1 MANLKHIG
9 RMTKSKERV
18 LVAFRTLP
26 GESNQALV
34 VPVSSLTS
42 EQHDSIMK
50 LVETTQAQ
58 SAFEFGEIMFKNTF
72 SDGKKMLQIL
82 SAKGVMQK
90 VATDEVTMTPNTKES
105 IQLSEL
111 NKLIA
116 EQKNMAI
123 DDLYTLVSGAPT
135 SGTTVEEAA
144 SVSETPAPK
153 SEPVTESLR
162 AQAPENGV
170 LSDADIAKSYRSQA
184 DAMYKEAA
192 RLRREADEL
201 DPPKKKTTTKKAEAS
216 A

>member
-1 MANLKHIG
+1 MATLKHVG

-18 LVAFRTLP
+18 VVAFRTLP

-34 VPVSSLTS
+34 VPVSSLTPD
-42 EQHDSIMK
+42 QHDALMK
-50 LVETTQAQ
+50 LLESTQAQ

-72 SDGKKMLQIL
+72 PDGKFILQSL
-82 SAKGVMQK
+82 RASGVLQK
-90 VATDEVTMTPNTKES
+90 VATDQITMTPDT
-105 IQLSEL
+105 QQTVVLSEL

-123 DDLYTLVSGAPT
+123 DDLYTLVSGAPK
-135 SGTTVEEAA
+135 SGTEVQDVATVT
-144 SVSETPAPK
+144 ETPAPK
-153 SEPVTESLR
+153 SESLR
-162 AQAPENGV
+162 AQAPDNAV
-170 LSDADIAKSYRSQA
+170 LSDSDIAKSYRSQA

-201 DPPKKKTTTKKAEAS
+201 DPPKKKTVTKEKES

>member
-1 MANLKHIG
+1 MATLKHIG

-26 GESNQALV
+26 GESDKALV
-34 VPVSSLTS
+34 VPVSSLTTD
-42 EQHDSIMK
+42 QHDSIMK

-72 SDGKKMLQIL
+72 PDGKLMLQIL
-82 SAKGVMQK
+82 SAKGVLQK
-90 VATDEVTMTPNTKES
+90 VATDEVTMTPDTTQT

-123 DDLYTLVSGAPT
+123 DDLYTLVSGAPQA
-135 SGTTVEEAA
+135 GTQVQNVAT
-144 SVSETPAPK
+144 VSEIPAPK
-153 SEPVTESLR
+153 SEASPLR
-162 AQAPENGV
+162 AQAPDNGV

-201 DPPKKKTTTKKAEAS
+201 DPPKKKTSDKKVEES

>member
-1 MANLKHIG
+1 
-9 RMTKSKERV
+9 MTKSKERV

-26 GESNQALV
+26 GESDKALV
-34 VPVSSLTS
+34 VPVSSLTTD
-42 EQHDSIMK
+42 QHDSIMK

-72 SDGKKMLQIL
+72 PDGKLMLQIL
-82 SAKGVMQK
+82 SAKGVLQK
-90 VATDEVTMTPNTKES
+90 VATDEVTMTPDTTQT

-116 EQKNMAI
+116 EQKNMAV
-123 DDLYTLVSGAPT
+123 DELYTLVSGAPQ
-135 SGTTVEEAA
+135 SGTSIQDVAT
-144 SVSETPAPK
+144 VSETPAPK
-153 SEPVTESLR
+153 SEASPLR
-162 AQAPENGV
+162 AQAPDNGV

-201 DPPKKKTTTKKAEAS
+201 DPPKKKTTSKAKETA
-216 A
+216 

>member
-1 MANLKHIG
+1 MATLKHVG

-26 GESNQALV
+26 GESDQALV
-34 VPVSSLTS
+34 VPVSSLT
-42 EQHDSIMK
+42 EDQHDSIMK
-50 LVETTQAQ
+50 LLETTQAQ

-72 SDGKKMLQIL
+72 PDGKLMLQIL
-82 SAKGVMQK
+82 SARGVLQK
-90 VATDEVTMTPNTKES
+90 VSTSEVTMTPDTQQT

-116 EQKNMAI
+116 EQKNMAV
-123 DDLYTLVSGAPT
+123 DDLYTLVAGAPQP
-135 SGTTVEEAA
+135 GTTVQDVAKIT
-144 SVSETPAPK
+144 ETPK
-153 SEPVTESLR
+153 PVTESLR
-162 AQAPENGV
+162 AQAPDNGV
-170 LSDADIAKSYRSQA
+170 LSDSDIAKSYRSQA

-201 DPPKKKTTTKKAEAS
+201 DPPKKKTETKEKES

>member
-1 MANLKHIG
+1 MATLKHVG
-9 RMTKSKERV
+9 RMTNSKERV

-26 GESNQALV
+26 GESDQALV
-34 VPVSSLTS
+34 VPVSSLS
-42 EQHDSIMK
+42 SDQHDSIMK

-82 SAKGVMQK
+82 SAKGILQK
-90 VATDEVTMTPNTKES
+90 VPTDQVTMTPDTKET

-123 DDLYTLVSGAPT
+123 DELYTLVSGAPQP
-135 SGTTVEEAA
+135 GTTVEEAA
-144 SVSETPAPK
+144 TVSETPAPK
-153 SEPVTESLR
+153 SQPVTESLR
-162 AQAPENGV
+162 AQAPDNGV

-201 DPPKKKTTTKKAEAS
+201 DPPKKKTTSKAKETA
-216 A
+216 

>member
-9 RMTKSKERV
+9 RLTKSKERV

-26 GESNQALV
+26 GESDQALV

-72 SDGKKMLQIL
+72 PDGKLMLQIL

-90 VATDEVTMTPNTKES
+90 VATDEVTMTPDTTQT

-116 EQKNMAI
+116 EQKNMAV
-123 DDLYTLVSGAPT
+123 DDLYTLVAGAPT
-135 SGTTVEEAA
+135 PGTTVEEAA
-144 SVSETPAPK
+144 TVSETPAPT
-153 SEPVTESLR
+153 SEPAPLR
-162 AQAPENGV
+162 AQAPDNGV

-201 DPPKKKTTTKKAEAS
+201 DPPKKKTASKTKETA
-216 A
+216 